1 MLVHDL
7 LVCKR
12 GGRSAAKSTRYSDLP
27 RLLVFWF
34 TSCQVPRSDAS
45 SPSRR
50 IIKSR
55 TASVSTLRTLV
66 ATFLLIFLLCAAGAP
81 CAASGPGPPLVLSDE
96 ELQLTDSEIGRY
108 GGKLTTSLRSEP
120 KTLNPVSAVDAPSRK
135 LLALTNADLIHI
147 DRYTQGTEPALAK
160 SWRVSSDGRRF
171 TLQLRRGM
179 RFSDGQPFDADDVVF
194 TFQVFLDEKI
204 RSPQRDLLV
213 IGGKPIAVQKIDAYT
228 VQFET
233 AQPDAAA
240 ERLFDSIAVL
250 PRHLLEKA
258 YRDGTFDQAWDL
270 TVRPDQIAGLGPF
283 RLKEYV
289 PGQRIVLGRNPYYW
303 KVDRRGNRLPYL
315 DEVAFLVV
323 PSEEAEVI
331 RFQAGD
337 TDLISGLSPENFA
350 VLAKEQKAR
359 GYELYDRGPALQY
372 EFLFFNLNELTAKSL
387 SQLARKQKW
396 FELVNFRQAVSAAID
411 REAIIRLVY
420 QGRASPLWAHVTPGN
435 KLWVNSALLRPPRSL
450 QRARELLTKAGF
462 SWKPDG
468 TLTDGQGK
476 SVDFSI
482 ATTVGNTQRAKMA
495 AIVQD
500 DLAQLGMQVH
510 IVPLEFG
517 SLMNRIFQT
526 FDYEACV
533 LGLVS
538 GDADPN
544 PEINVWLSSGA
555 THLWDL
561 SRGHPETAW
570 QAEIDRLMVE
580 QLMTLNYKD
589 RKRSY
594 DRVQELVAENLPLIC
609 LVSPNILVGAKNKIG
624 NFRPANLN
632 DYTLWNVE
640 QLFFR

>member
-1 MLVHDL
+1 M
-7 LVCKR
+7 
-12 GGRSAAKSTRYSDLP
+12 
-27 RLLVFWF
+27 
-34 TSCQVPRSDAS
+34 
-45 SPSRR
+45 
-50 IIKSR
+50 
-55 TASVSTLRTLV
+55 RTLL
-66 ATFLLIFLLCAAGAP
+66 ATFILIFLSFVADLQCT
-81 CAASGPGPPLVLSDE
+81 ASGPGPLLVLSDE
-96 ELQLTDSEIGRY
+96 ELQLTDGEIGRY
-108 GGKLTTSLRSEP
+108 GGKLITSLRSEP
-120 KTLNPVSAVDAPSRK
+120 KTLNPVNAVDAPSLK

-147 DRYTQGTEPALAK
+147 NRYTQGTEPGLAK
-160 SWRVSSDGRRF
+160 SWKASSDGRRY
-171 TLQLRRGM
+171 TLQLRQGV

-204 RSPQRDLLV
+204 RSPQHDLLV
-213 IGGKPIAVQKIDAYT
+213 IGGKPIEVHKIDKHT

-240 ERLFDSIAVL
+240 ERLFDSVALL

-258 YRDGTFDQAWDL
+258 YRDGTLDRAWNL

-289 PGQRIVLGRNPYYW
+289 PGQRIVLERNPYYW
-303 KVDRRGNRLPYL
+303 KVDRQGNRLPYL
-315 DEVAFLVV
+315 DEVTFLVV
-323 PSEEAEVI
+323 SSEDAEVI
-331 RFQAGD
+331 RFQGGD

-350 VLAKEQKAR
+350 VLAKEQKGR
-359 GYELYDRGPALQY
+359 GYELSDRGPSLQY
-372 EFLFFNLNELTAKSL
+372 EFLFFNLNELKSESL
-387 SQLARKQKW
+387 NQIARKQKW
-396 FELVNFRQAVSAAID
+396 FDLVNFRQAVSEVID
-411 REAIIRLVY
+411 REAIIQLVY

-435 KLWVNSALLRPPRSL
+435 KLWVNSALPRPPRSL
-450 QRARELLTKAGF
+450 KRARELLTEAGF

-468 TLTDGQGK
+468 TLTDGQGQ

-482 ATTVGNTQRAKMA
+482 ATAAGNTQRAKMA
-495 AIVQD
+495 TIVQH

-526 FDYEACV
+526 FDYEACL

-544 PEINVWLSSGA
+544 PEMNVWLSSGA

-561 SRGHPETAW
+561 SRGSPATAW
-570 QAEIDRLMVE
+570 QAEIDRLMAE

-589 RKRSY
+589 RKRLY
-594 DRVQELVAENLPLIC
+594 DRVQQLVAENLPLIC
-609 LVSPNILVGAKNKIG
+609 LVSPNILVGAQKKIR

-632 DYTLWNVE
+632 DFTLWNAE
-640 QLFFR
+640 QLFFRYDDPDKGR

>member
-1 MLVHDL
+1 LGTQL
-7 LVCKR
+7 
-12 GGRSAAKSTRYSDLP
+12 T
-27 RLLVFWF
+27 RLLAIFITF
-34 TSCQVPRSDAS
+34 AAATLLAAS
-45 SPSRR
+45 SP
-50 IIKSR
+50 
-55 TASVSTLRTLV
+55 
-66 ATFLLIFLLCAAGAP
+66 
-81 CAASGPGPPLVLSDE
+81 GPLLVLSGE
-96 ELQLTDSEIGRY
+96 ELQLTDSEIGHY
-108 GGKLTTSLRSEP
+108 GGKLIASLRSEP
-120 KTLNPVSAVDAPSRK
+120 KTLNPVSALDTPSRK
-135 LLALTNADLIHI
+135 VLALMNADLIHI
-147 DRYTQGTEPALAK
+147 NRYAQGTEPALAK
-160 SWRVSSDGRRF
+160 SWKVSSDGRRY
-171 TLQLRRGM
+171 TLQLRRGI

-194 TFQVFLDEKI
+194 TFQVFLDEKT

-213 IGGKPIAVQKIDAYT
+213 IGGKPLAVRKIDSHT

-240 ERLFDSIAVL
+240 ERLFDSVALL
-250 PRHLLEKA
+250 PRHILEKA
-258 YRDGTFDQAWDL
+258 YRDGTLDQAWNP
-270 TVRPDQIAGLGPF
+270 TVKPEQIAGLGPF
-283 RLKEYV
+283 RLMEYV

-315 DEVAFLVV
+315 DEVVFLVV

-337 TDLISGLSPENFA
+337 TDLISGVSPENF
-350 VLAKEQKAR
+350 LALTKEQTVR
-359 GYELYDRGPALQY
+359 GYELYDLGPALQY
-372 EFLFFNLNELTAKSL
+372 EFLFFNLNELKSNSL
-387 SQLARKQKW
+387 NEIARKQKW
-396 FELVNFRQAVSAAID
+396 FELINFRQAVSAAID
-411 REAIIRLVY
+411 RESIVRLVY

-435 KLWVNSALLRPPRSL
+435 KSWVNSALPRPRRSL
-450 QRARELLTKAGF
+450 QRARELLSAAGF

-468 TLTDGQGK
+468 TLIDGQGQA
-476 SVDFSI
+476 VDFAI
-482 ATTVGNTQRAKMA
+482 AIPGGNTQRAKMA
-495 AIVQD
+495 TIVQD

-517 SLMNRIFQT
+517 SLMNRVFQT
-526 FDYEACV
+526 FDYEACL

-544 PEINVWLSSGA
+544 PEMNVWLSSGA

-561 SRGHPETAW
+561 SKGHPETAW

-580 QLMTLNYKD
+580 QLTTLNYKD

-594 DRVQELVAENLPLIC
+594 DRVQQLVADNLPLIC
-609 LVSPNILVGAKNKIG
+609 LLSPNVLVGAKKKLG